1 MDFFSSNSFWVYI
14 AIFVGKNI
22 EVTFA
27 TLRIVLINR
36 GEKVKGAIVAFFEI
50 LLWIFITGSVLTGFK
65 DDWIRILVFALAFA
79 SGNYLGTWLEAKLAF
94 GLCSIQVIAPKT
106 KAAENLMADLRD
118 HDFAVT
124 AVSGEGKTRKR
135 LVMLLHLK
143 RRRIPEAVEIIK
155 SSNINNLMI
164 TINDTKVIR
173 GGYIKK

>member
-1 MDFFSSNSFWVYI
+1 MDFFTSDSAWVYL

-36 GEKVKGAIVAFFEI
+36 GERLKGSFVAFFEV
-50 LLWIFITGSVLTGFK
+50 LLWLLVTGSVLVGL
-65 DDWIRILVFALAFA
+65 DDWLRILVFALAFA
-79 SGNYLGTWLEAKLAF
+79 SGNYLGSWLEAKLAF
-94 GLCSIQVIAPKT
+94 GLCSIQVIAPRS
-106 KAAENLMADLRD
+106 KASEALVTNLRD

-124 AVSGEGKTRKR
+124 VVAGEGKMNKR
-135 LVMLLHLK
+135 SVMLLHLK
-143 RRRIPEAVEIIK
+143 RRRIPEAVGLVK
-155 SSNINNLMI
+155 SSGINNLMI

>member
-1 MDFFSSNSFWVYI
+1 MDFFTSDSAWVYL

-36 GEKVKGAIVAFFEI
+36 GERLKGSFVAFFEV
-50 LLWIFITGSVLTGFK
+50 LLWLLVTGSVLVGL
-65 DDWIRILVFALAFA
+65 DDWLRILVFALAFA
-79 SGNYLGTWLEAKLAF
+79 SGNYLGSWLEAKLAF
-94 GLCSIQVIAPKT
+94 GLCSIQVIAPRS
-106 KAAENLMADLRD
+106 KASEALVANLRD

-124 AVSGEGKTRKR
+124 VVAGEGKMNKR
-135 LVMLLHLK
+135 SVMLLHLK
-143 RRRIPEAVEIIK
+143 RRRIPEAVGLVK
-155 SSNINNLMI
+155 SSGINNLMI

>member
-1 MDFFSSNSFWVYI
+1 MDFFTNDSAWVYL
-14 AIFVGKNI
+14 AIFFGKNI

-36 GEKVKGAIVAFFEI
+36 GERLKGSIVAFFEV
-50 LLWIFITGSVLTGFK
+50 LLWLMVTGSVLVGLS
-65 DDWIRILVFALAFA
+65 DWRRILVFAIAFA
-79 SGNYLGTWLEAKLAF
+79 SGSYLGSWLESKLAF
-94 GLCSIQVIAPKT
+94 GLCSIQVISPRSKP
-106 KAAENLMADLRD
+106 AEALVKNLRD

-124 AVSGEGKTRKR
+124 VVAGEGKMNRR
-135 LVMLLHLK
+135 SVMLLHLK